1 METDEMELPEIT
13 EVKITAAHAYDYWAT
28 LAYYGHDYDETEIDQ
43 EEALANCIGW
53 ASRDQN
59 EIIG

>member
-1 METDEMELPEIT
+1 MELPEIT